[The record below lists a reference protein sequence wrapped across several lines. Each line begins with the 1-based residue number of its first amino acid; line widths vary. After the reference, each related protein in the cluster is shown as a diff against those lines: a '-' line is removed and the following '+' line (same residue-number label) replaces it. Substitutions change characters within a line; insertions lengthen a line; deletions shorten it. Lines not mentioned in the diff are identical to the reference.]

1 MLCARLFLFRK
12 LALHNQKQKERE
24 YMNAW
29 KLSIAA
35 LVGVVSGFW
44 GQPIVMGLADHAAT
58 IIKNLLEL
66 VSLPIIFLSIVSSIA
81 GMESGRDARIIGS
94 RALRY
99 TVLTTVLAA
108 LVGLVLFLLI
118 DPVGTVSAAV
128 SKLSS
133 IPLDTHGASYMDFLL
148 AMVPSNLVQ
157 VFSGQ
162 GSVMAVV
169 FVGLLFGSAIIS
181 LPTPERVV
189 LSTGFSALFSMM
201 ITITRFVLR
210 IMPLAVWAFTAL
222 FVQSTQGNAGKLV
235 TVGWY
240 VVTVIAANI
249 LQGFVILPLFVWMKG
264 LSPYRLF
271 KAFRP
276 ALGLAFVSKSSN
288 ITLPVTLECAQSA
301 AGISPRIARFCLPLC
316 ATINM
321 NGCAAFILITVL
333 FVAASSG
340 MQLSAFDLLAWVLL
354 STLAAVGNAGV
365 PMGCFFL
372 TSAFLS
378 HLHLPLELM
387 GLILPIYA
395 LIDMVET
402 ALNVWSDSCVTAV
415 VDKELRHSHE

>member
-1 MLCARLFLFRK
+1 V
-12 LALHNQKQKERE
+12 LHRQKQKERN

-35 LVGVVSGFW
+35 LAGVVSGFW
-44 GQPIVMGLADHAAT
+44 GQPIVMALADHTAT

-118 DPVGTVSAAV
+118 DPVGTVSAAT

-133 IPLDTHGASYMDFLL
+133 VPLDAHGASYMDFLL

-169 FVGLLFGSAIIS
+169 FVGLLFGAAIIS

-189 LSTGFSALFSMM
+189 LSTGFSAFFSMM
-201 ITITRFVLR
+201 ITITRFILR

-240 VVTVIAANI
+240 VVTVLAANI
-249 LQGFVILPLFVWMKG
+249 LQGFVILPLFLWIKG

-415 VDKELRHSHE
+415 VDKELRNSHE

>member
-1 MLCARLFLFRK
+1 
-12 LALHNQKQKERE
+12 
-24 YMNAW
+24 MNTW
-29 KLSIAA
+29 KLSSAAIA
-35 LVGVVSGFW
+35 GIVSGLW
-44 GQPIVMGLADHAAT
+44 GQPVVMLMADHAAT

-81 GMESGRDARIIGS
+81 SMESGRDARIIGG

-108 LVGLVLFLLI
+108 VVGLVLFLLI
-118 DPVGTVSAAV
+118 DPVGTVSSAA
-128 SKLSS
+128 SKVASL
-133 IPLDTHGASYMDFLL
+133 PFDVHGASYMDFLL

-169 FVGLLFGSAIIS
+169 FVGLLFGAAIIS
-181 LPTPERVV
+181 LPTPERTV

-201 ITITRFVLR
+201 ITITRFILR
-210 IMPLAVWAFTAL
+210 IMPIAVWAFIAL
-222 FVQSTQGNAGKLV
+222 FVQSTQGNSGKLV

-240 VVTVIAANI
+240 VVTVLAANI
-249 LQGFVILPLFVWMKG
+249 LQGFVILPLFVWFKG
-264 LSPYRLF
+264 LSPVRLF

-288 ITLPVTLECAQSA
+288 VTLSVTLECAQSA

-340 MQLSAFDLLAWVLL
+340 MHLTSFDLLAWVML

-415 VDKELRHSHE
+415 VDKELRNTHE